1 MCPAHIHTSKT
12 EPPNTNTDTVE
23 VGLSL
28 LAQAHMPLKFRDAAF
43 LAATFLI
50 NRTSSMVMSYA
61 TPLERL
67 YKVQPNYSALRIFG
81 CACWPNVRPYN
92 QHKFLIR
99 ASRRILIVGFQN
111 MAVSVV
117 LYLYDS
123 DTSCDIPPLSRSG

>member
-1 MCPAHIHTSKT
+1 
-12 EPPNTNTDTVE
+12 
-23 VGLSL
+23 
-28 LAQAHMPLKFRDAAF
+28 MPLKFWDEVF

-67 YKVQPNYSALRIFG
+67 YKVQPNYSALQIFG

-99 ASRRILIVGFQN
+99 ASKRILIVGFQN

-117 LYLYDS
+117 
-123 DTSCDIPPLSRSG
+123 